1 MSRFAKPNCR
11 LFVIVAVGVFTFAA
25 TAARAQSIEELN
37 SRLSDLEPKVNAA
50 LSNES
55 QAPEVVSELDRAE
68 ADFAKVASNPK
79 VDKAALVP
87 AYQRL
92 ESMIERLYSTY
103 KKKKDDCIAQID
115 QGGQCDYDAPEQ
127 IALRAVYPLSWL
139 RFQGA
144 TSIYSSDA
152 ERSKK
157 VLNEAID
164 GFTESTLVLPDPNL
178 VRENLL
184 GRAFCERELGK
195 FDKAEYDKAIAD
207 FKQIMADGTGTA
219 QYKAAQ
225 QGLATT
231 YAAMGNAAEAQ
242 KLSGGLGTGGGAQM
256 FQLQNTYAAMY
267 ATRDAAKKQQY
278 QNQIVEVIRAKENDK
293 EGWAVGVGAVAKFSH
308 DPIGE
313 LGSSSD
319 PFQKH
324 LLANVLLSKKDQ
336 TGAAKYFLEAARSG
350 KYPRDYKYAA
360 DIYFNQHN
368 MGQVEQILADMSKQ
382 SGNPDA
388 QWAEYMR
395 YKLPRG
401 QWESSG
407 MKNQQLEDQWV
418 NAAEDYLKKYP
429 KGEFSNEAR
438 FRLAERLQRQQ
449 KYADAAADYAQVSGG
464 EYGFAAKFNA
474 AECNYLQLVAAGAK
488 ESKDKN
494 APKVNTDELRKNT
507 ITLLNETIKMAPEA
521 EREAG
526 GAQKKFVHD
535 TKGRAIYMLAG
546 LLQQQQ
552 NKADAQQIAS
562 LLEGYESSYP
572 AMSEKFHDVFEWR
585 IQALN
590 TLGKYDDIERDLHA
604 FLERNGTNTQNSD
617 FIKELGL
624 DFWKDGQLKLA
635 AGDKN
640 AYVSDAKLTALAYGY
655 FENMVSAGKMQVKNL
670 TGTLSILGQAYMV
683 LGQEPKAE
691 TIFSQVVKADAASP
705 DANAG
710 LARIAQSKK
719 NYKDA
724 VTLWTNVENTA
735 AESDNLWYEA
745 KYHIAE
751 IYAAQGNTQGACS
764 KLAQTRAEH
773 PGLGTPEMKAN
784 WDALQR
790 KLCLQKQ

>member
-11 LFVIVAVGVFTFAA
+11 LFVIIAVAVLTFGA
-25 TAARAQSIEELN
+25 TSASAQSLEELN
-37 SRLSDLEPKVNAA
+37 SRLDGLEPKVNAA

-55 QAPEVVSELDRAE
+55 QAPQVVSELDQAE

-79 VDKAALVP
+79 IDKGSLVP
-87 AYQRL
+87 AYSRL

-144 TSIYSSDA
+144 TSIYSNDA

-207 FKQIMADGTGTA
+207 FKQIMSEGTGTA

-293 EGWAVGVGAVAKFSH
+293 EGWAVGVGAVVKFSH

-336 TGAAKYFLEAARSG
+336 SGAAKYFLEAARSG

-360 DIYFNQHN
+360 DIYYNQKN
-368 MGQVEQILADMSKQ
+368 MGQLEQILTDMSRQ
-382 SGNPDA
+382 PGNPDA

-395 YKLPRG
+395 YKLTRNE
-401 QWESSG
+401 WEQSG

-429 KGEFSNEAR
+429 KGEFANETR

-449 KYADAAADYAQVSGG
+449 KYADAAADYAQVGGG
-464 EYGFAAKFNA
+464 EYGFTAKFNA

-507 ITLLNETIKMAPEA
+507 INLLNETIKMAPEA

-535 TKGRAIYMLAG
+535 TKGRATYMLAG
-546 LLQQQQ
+546 LLQPAQNQQS
-552 NKADAQQIAS
+552 AQEIAS
-562 LLEGYESSYP
+562 LLESYESSYP
-572 AMSEKFHDVFEWR
+572 AMSEKFHDIFEWR
-585 IQALN
+585 TQALN
-590 TLGKYDDIERDLHA
+590 TLGKYDVIETELHA
-604 FLERNGTNTQNSD
+604 FLERNGSNTQNSD

-624 DFWKDGQLKLA
+624 DFWKDGQLKQA
-635 AGDKN
+635 AGNKA
-640 AYVSDAKLTALAYGY
+640 AYMADAKLTALAYGY

-691 TIFSQVVKADAASP
+691 NIFNQVVKADPASP

-790 KLCLQKQ
+790 KLCLQK